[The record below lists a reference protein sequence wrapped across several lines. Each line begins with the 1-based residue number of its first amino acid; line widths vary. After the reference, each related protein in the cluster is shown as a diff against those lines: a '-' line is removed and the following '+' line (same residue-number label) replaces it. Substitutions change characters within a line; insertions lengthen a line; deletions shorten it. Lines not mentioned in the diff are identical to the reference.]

1 MKNGAYIYKN
11 EACEKKMHAFYD
23 KSLTLLQVP
32 YTEEYFETSFG
43 RTHCLL
49 VGDEKKPR
57 ICTIHGGNGITTLNL
72 KLFLPLLSE
81 YSILTPDVIG
91 MPGKSEPHRNISS
104 RKDEYGIWIKEVL
117 DHYHIEKISFAVS
130 SYSASII
137 LSLAGYHPEMIGRS
151 LLLVPSGIAHGPYL
165 PMLAKMIFPFMKY
178 YFAPSEKTMDD
189 VIETLGGESDDVWR
203 EFFDLMMGSY
213 KMELKGPKEYGKSE
227 LAGLDTPLL
236 LIASRTDIFFPAD
249 KVFRRAKEILRGPL
263 KMVEIEGKHLPT
275 QSAMEGICRQTIEFL
290 KMESDT

>member
-117 DHYHIEKISFAVS
+117 DHYHIEKISFALFIQRVHTFIVGWLPSGDDWSLAFTGSVGNCTWALS
-130 SYSASII
+130 SYVGKNDLPIYEV
-137 LSLAGYHPEMIGRS
+137 LFRS
-151 LLLVPSGIAHGPYL
+151 V
-165 PMLAKMIFPFMKY
+165 
-178 YFAPSEKTMDD
+178 
-189 VIETLGGESDDVWR
+189 
-203 EFFDLMMGSY
+203 
-213 KMELKGPKEYGKSE
+213 
-227 LAGLDTPLL
+227 
-236 LIASRTDIFFPAD
+236 
-249 KVFRRAKEILRGPL
+249 
-263 KMVEIEGKHLPT
+263 
-275 QSAMEGICRQTIEFL
+275 
-290 KMESDT
+290 